1 MIYPHNEAADLG
13 KGTYSASKPSIEL
26 NKPTKIIM
34 YLCLSP
40 IVKVSPSFV
49 LVITCPLRQ
58 PIVKVS
64 PSFVLVRAGDHLS
77 AMAAHRHST
86 VMKTQSLASPQKYVL
101 TVLIVVQLRQITL
114 TA

>member
-1 MIYPHNEAADLG
+1 MAVR
-13 KGTYSASKPSIEL
+13 ASKPSIEL

-49 LVITCPLRQ
+49 LV
-58 PIVKVS
+58 
-64 PSFVLVRAGDHLS
+64 RAGDHLS
-77 AMAAHRHST
+77 ATAAHRQSVAIIRA